1 MQTLPPMPMRWNGEA
16 MVPLQPK
23 RAASFYEPGKSY
35 VLTEHKDRSQSSH
48 NHEFGWLHEAWM
60 NLPESMITERFA
72 TAEHLRKWAL
82 IRAGYSD
89 SHTIVCSSKAEAQ
102 RVAAFIRPVDEFAVV
117 VVTEATVTR
126 YTAKSQSRKAMGAAD
141 FQRSKTLIMEV
152 VAKLLGVEPEDL
164 AQARAA

>member
-1 MQTLPPMPMRWNGEA
+1 MQTLPPMPMKWDGSA

-23 RAASFYEPGKSY
+23 RAGSFYEAGKTY

-60 NLPESMITERFA
+60 NLPEDMLTERFP

-89 SHTIVCSSKAEAQ
+89 SHTITCGSKAEAL
-102 RVAAFIRPVDEFAVV
+102 RIAAFIKPIDEFAVV

-126 YTAKSQSRKAMGAAD
+126 YTAKSQSRRAMGAAE
-141 FQRSKTLIMEV
+141 FQRSKTLIMDV
-152 VAKLLGVEPEDL
+152 VAKLLGVSPEDI
-164 AQARAA
+164 AQTRAA